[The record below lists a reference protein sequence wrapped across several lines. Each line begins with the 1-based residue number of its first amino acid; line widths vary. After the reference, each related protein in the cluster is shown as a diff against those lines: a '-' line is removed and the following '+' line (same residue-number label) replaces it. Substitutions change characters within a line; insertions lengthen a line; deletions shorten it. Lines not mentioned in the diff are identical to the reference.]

1 MVFSPFI
8 RGLVGSVGN
17 EGSETIIILPGIN
30 SSSVQHI
37 INILNNGTTKVIGNY
52 NEIIKK
58 IKKDAKNLG
67 LIIDLLEENDKVIE
81 RELAIPDSDEFTLE
95 EGGRIDDLNIVDINT
110 LSECIKTEVNETLE
124 RKPDVLKL
132 EDKTSKLLYFCGI
145 CESSFVHKYK
155 VLRCSTLHFM
165 SEIKSKYSAMIQG
178 KSCGLCNRKYS
189 SNDSVARHIGEK
201 HGVTNEIR
209 IKRGLEPL
217 NLKLK
222 TDRELPEE
230 RKIYKGGVESGAT
243 ISDLSMQNVST
254 VTNVIAKPTFPEES
268 GSYESETLPA
278 NESED
283 MSTNIEPED
292 SFNIIRKVLLNQIPL
307 KREPVEYNETETE
320 DIKENGEN
328 LTCRKCSF
336 IPTTKSNL
344 VEHKRVDHS
353 EQVYSCSEC
362 SFNGNSLY
370 HLKRHID
377 SYHEGVKYS
386 CNICEYSARR
396 PDKLKYHIQSKHE
409 GIFYPCNQCYYKASR
424 KDHLKTRIQ
433 NVHSK

>member
-132 EDKTSKLLYFCGI
+132 EDKTSNLLYSCGI
-145 CESSFVHKYK
+145 CESSFEHEYK
-155 VLRCSTLHFM
+155 VLRCNTMHFM

-209 IKRGLEPL
+209 IKRGLEPV

-230 RKIYKGGVESGAT
+230 RKNYKGGVESGAT

-292 SFNIIRKVLLNQIPL
+292 NFNIIRKVLLNQIPL
-307 KREPVEYNETETE
+307 KREPIEYNETETE

-353 EQVYSCSEC
+353 EQVYSCCAVSMVIA
-362 SFNGNSLY
+362 F
-370 HLKRHID
+370 I
-377 SYHEGVKYS
+377 
-386 CNICEYSARR
+386 
-396 PDKLKYHIQSKHE
+396 
-409 GIFYPCNQCYYKASR
+409 
-424 KDHLKTRIQ
+424 T
-433 NVHSK
+433 